1 MSSAFMEAQL
11 NDPDVAEWIA
21 AQPEKLGSGRMA
33 LRDFTPEVA
42 SLYDV
47 VDRLGEVVAAIIASA
62 GGKPPTVTPLPRP
75 RTGIEE
81 ARARK
86 AWMHHLSVVEE
97 VKAAQV
103 RWTEQHPN

>member
-21 AQPEKLGSGRMA
+21 AQPEKPGSGRPA

-62 GGKPPTVTPLPRP
+62 GGKPPAVTPLPRP
-75 RTGIEE
+75 RTGIEK

-86 AWMHHLSVVEE
+86 ARERHLSLVEE
-97 VKAAQV
+97 VKQAQE
-103 RWTEQHPN
+103 RWAEQHP